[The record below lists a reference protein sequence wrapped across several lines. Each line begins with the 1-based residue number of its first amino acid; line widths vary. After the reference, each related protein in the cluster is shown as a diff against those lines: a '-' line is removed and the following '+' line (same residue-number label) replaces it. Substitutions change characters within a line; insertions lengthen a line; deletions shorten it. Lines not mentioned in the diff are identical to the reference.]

1 LSLAKT
7 WQQGYKKKTVM
18 LEQNMMHIDTAQDI
32 YETSLFM
39 ASTQPLSTRTHK
51 KMAVGLAYN
60 LQQRNTLNDT
70 YTDVDYYN
78 AFWSVIGS
86 VGLGRDIYQSR
97 GMVITLGGGLMAAL
111 TPGYSTPDYSY
122 DNNITVVLQPRLS
135 WSHRG
140 SMAGMQVS
148 DNFTY
153 QLNNTVTES
162 HVNFKVRGVTQ
173 THTLSS
179 TVENTAAY
187 TLAIQ
192 KGHSGAHLS
201 ASYSDLSLGTVGI
214 GMQWCG

>member
-1 LSLAKT
+1 
-7 WQQGYKKKTVM
+7 
-18 LEQNMMHIDTAQDI
+18 MHIDTSQDI

-39 ASTQPLSTRTHK
+39 ASTQPVSARTHK
-51 KMAVGLAYN
+51 KMLVGLSYN
-60 LQQRNTLNDT
+60 LQQRNTLDDT
-70 YTDVDYYN
+70 YAEVDYYN
-78 AFWSVIGS
+78 AFWSAVGS
-86 VGLGRDIYQSR
+86 VAIGRDVYQSH
-97 GMVITLGGGLMAAL
+97 GMVITVGGGLMASF

-122 DNNITVVLQPRLS
+122 NNNMTVVLQPNLS

-153 QLNNTVTES
+153 QLNTTVTES
-162 HVNFKVRGVTQ
+162 HIDFDVRGVTQ

-187 TLAIQ
+187 TVAIQ

-201 ASYSDLSLGTVGI
+201 ASYSNLSLGTVGV
-214 GMQWCG
+214 GMQWRG